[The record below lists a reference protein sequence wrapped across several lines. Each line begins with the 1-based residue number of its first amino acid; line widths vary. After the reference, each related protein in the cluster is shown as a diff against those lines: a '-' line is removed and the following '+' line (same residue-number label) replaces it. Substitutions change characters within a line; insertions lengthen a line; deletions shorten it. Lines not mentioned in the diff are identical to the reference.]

1 MTTTQLTPA
10 QHAILAK
17 AINTSEGKLDWFPD
31 NIKGG
36 ARKKVL
42 DGMFNRALITPDGD
56 GWCVAAEGY
65 DALGMKRPEITLP
78 ATEADAELEADV
90 AAAEASWAKQT
101 KPRSR
106 ENSKQAE
113 VIRMLQRPEGA
124 TIGQIC
130 EATGWQVAA
139 EGYDALGMKRPEVT
153 LPATE
158 ADAELEA
165 DVAAAEAS
173 WAKETKPRSREN
185 SKQAEVIRMLQRPE
199 GATIGQICTATG
211 WQAHTVRGTF
221 AGTFKKKLG
230 LTITSDKAQGGERVY
245 RIA

>member
-17 AINTSEGKLDWFPD
+17 AINTSAGKIEWFPD
-31 NIKGG
+31 HINGG

-42 DGMFNRALITPDGD
+42 AGMFNRALITPDGE

-65 DALGMKRPEITLP
+65 DALGMARPGPTTAPQGALETTTATLV
-78 ATEADAELEADV
+78 ADPELEADV
-90 AAAEASWAKQT
+90 TAAEASWAKQT

-124 TIGQIC
+124 TI
-130 EATGWQVAA
+130 
-139 EGYDALGMKRPEVT
+139 R
-153 LPATE
+153 
-158 ADAELEA
+158 
-165 DVAAAEAS
+165 
-173 WAKETKPRSREN
+173 
-185 SKQAEVIRMLQRPE
+185 
-199 GATIGQICTATG
+199 QICTATG

-221 AGTFKKKLG
+221 AGAFKKKLG

-245 RIA
+245 RVA